1 MNFVNA
7 FQKIG
12 LTVTAFLAVVLFGG
26 GFFMSTINP
35 VKADNPTTVNETGK
49 IMMDQN
55 SFVHEGAFYYHILV
69 WDSESGK
76 SKIYGFKKS
85 SGLFGTTNY
94 QLPSSPLY

>member
-35 VKADNPTTVNETGK
+35 AKADNPTTVNNTGK
-49 IMMDQN
+49 IMMDQIN
-55 SFVHEGAFYYHILV
+55 IQNEGKSYYHILV
-69 WDSESGK
+69 WDTENGK
-76 SKIYGFKKS
+76 SKMYFQSKS
-85 SGLFGTTNY
+85 DGSYKIGTN
-94 QLPSSPLY
+94 QLPSSPIY